1 MISRTL
7 LLALVAAAIPASG
20 QEPLSLDAAL
30 ARANLQNPELRALR
44 ERAAASAA
52 RGDSIRRQ
60 KLPRV
65 GVELS
70 AQRTDNAASVFAH
83 RLNAGEFSSQDFE
96 IARLN
101 SPGATSH
108 LGTSLFAE
116 VPIDI
121 AGRINL
127 AADGQA
133 AAQRATESNLREAE
147 ATVALRV
154 TEAYLGA
161 VLSMRATEATEKA
174 LAAARSREEFTQ
186 ARFDE
191 GVALQADVL
200 RVRARRR
207 AREADVAAQGSE
219 VTVATAALARLI
231 GAADDERFL
240 LTDTARPVPVNG
252 GIAEWKERAA
262 SSRATLQAAQ
272 GYNDAAD
279 LALRLEERSKWP
291 ELAAQARLM
300 DDRISFS
307 GGGQSWA
314 VGAVLRWSL
323 FDATRDKRIA
333 AATADQRAVLLDER
347 AAQDRV
353 RFEVEAAFSRLTAA
367 QTRLAAALGGA
378 LEGREAL
385 RVVQERRSQGLATL
399 TDELETEAAAFA
411 AELEEIS
418 AARNAA
424 LAEAALRRAAG
435 VTLGSHVQ

>member
-1 MISRTL
+1 MINRTL

-20 QEPLSLDAAL
+20 QEPLSLEAAL
-30 ARANLQNPELRALR
+30 ARANLKNPELRALR
-44 ERAAASAA
+44 ERADAAAA

-65 GVELS
+65 GVELN
-70 AQRTDNAASVFAH
+70 AQRTNNPASVFAH
-83 RLNAGEFSSQDFE
+83 RLNAGEFTSDDFE

-101 SPGATSH
+101 SPGATAH

-121 AGRINL
+121 AGRIDL

-133 AAQRATESNLREAE
+133 AGQRATESNLREAE
-147 ATVALRV
+147 AAVALHV

-161 VLSMRATEATEKA
+161 VLSRRAREATEKA
-174 LAAARSREEFTQ
+174 LAAARSREEITQ

-207 AREADVAAQGSE
+207 GREADLAAQDSE
-219 VTVATAALARLI
+219 VAVALAMLARLM
-231 GAADDERFL
+231 GSADGERFV
-240 LTDTARPVPVNG
+240 LTDTAQPGPIDG
-252 GIAEWKERAA
+252 GIAEWKQRAG
-262 SSRATLQAAQ
+262 SLRATLQAAQ

-279 LALRLEERSKWP
+279 LALRLEERSRWP

-307 GGGQSWA
+307 GGGASWA
-314 VGAVLRWSL
+314 VGAVLRWNL
-323 FDATRDKRIA
+323 FDATRSKRIA
-333 AATADQRAVLLDER
+333 AAMADQRATMEDQR

-367 QTRLAAALGGA
+367 QNRLVAALGGA

-411 AELEEIS
+411 AELEEIN

-435 VTLGSHVQ
+435 LNPGSKVQ

>member
-1 MISRTL
+1 MIHRTL
-7 LLALVAAAIPASG
+7 LLVLVAAAIPASG
-20 QEPLSLDAAL
+20 QEPLSLEAAL
-30 ARANLQNPELRALR
+30 ARANLKNPELRALR

-65 GVELS
+65 GVELA
-70 AQRTDNAASVFAH
+70 AQGTDNPAAVFAH
-83 RLNAGEFSSQDFE
+83 RLNAGEFTSDDFE

-101 SPGATSH
+101 SPRPTAH

-127 AADGQA
+127 TADGRSA
-133 AAQRATESNLREAE
+133 VQRATESNLREAE
-147 ATVALRV
+147 AAIALQV

-161 VLSMRATEATEKA
+161 VLSRRARGATEKV
-174 LAAARSREEFTQ
+174 LAAARSREEITQ

-191 GVALQADVL
+191 GLALQADVL

-207 AREADVAAQGSE
+207 AREADIAAQDSE
-219 VTVATAALARLI
+219 VTVAEAMLARLM
-231 GAADDERFL
+231 GAADGERFV
-240 LTDTARPVPVNG
+240 LTDTARSGPIDG
-252 GIAEWKERAA
+252 GIAEWKQRAG
-262 SSRATLQAAQ
+262 SLRATLQAAQ
-272 GYNDAAD
+272 RYNEAAD

-291 ELAAQARLM
+291 ELAAQARLT
-300 DDRISFS
+300 DDRTSFS
-307 GGGQSWA
+307 GGGRSWA
-314 VGAVLRWSL
+314 VGAVLRWNL

-333 AATADQRAVLLDER
+333 GALADQRAAMEDER
-347 AAQDRV
+347 GAQNRV

-367 QTRLAAALGGA
+367 TDRLVAAQGGA
-378 LEGREAL
+378 LEGWEAL

-411 AELEEIS
+411 AELEEIN

-435 VTLGSHVQ
+435 LNPGSKVQ